1 MKSIQNF
8 IEKLE
13 FIYNNSIDMS
23 EVIEKIGKKNNFS
36 RKQYSEFED
45 LISVIIEKNRDIES
59 VKNWDYY
66 IDCILNY

>member
-1 MKSIQNF
+1 MKRNENF

-23 EVIEKIGKKNNFS
+23 EVIQKIGAKNKFNK
-36 RKQYSEFED
+36 KQYSEFED
-45 LISVIIEKNRDIES
+45 LICLIIEKNRDIES
-59 VKNWDYY
+59 IKNWDYY